1 MRLPA
6 TLFVIGVILSLG
18 VVLALA
24 GPAHAQQNEAGDP
37 VRGAQLYS
45 TYCAVCHGE
54 TGEGRV
60 GATLTSVFASISPS
74 ALMEQV
80 ITAGREGTA
89 MPAWGEAYGG
99 PLTDADIQD
108 VIAYI
113 NSWGT
118 ASQPPAPAPPLPAVE
133 IPPVPE
139 VDGDPNVGYTLFQ
152 QNCAACHGEQGEGRV
167 GASLNSAF
175 AAIYPGAFTIETVKR
190 GIPGSLM
197 PPFAQSYGGPLTDQ
211 QINDVAAYV
220 LSLERPSPSPVAEI
234 VGRADFLPLLILL
247 MAVVVVIF
255 VLGLLV
261 RRREERHPPGP
272 T

>member
-6 TLFVIGVILSLG
+6 TLLVIGVILSLG
-18 VVLALA
+18 AILALA
-24 GPAHAQQNEAGDP
+24 GPAYAQQDDGGDP
-37 VRGAQLYS
+37 VRGAELYS

-54 TGEGRV
+54 TGEGRI

-99 PLTDADIQD
+99 PLTDADVQD
-108 VIAYI
+108 IIAYI

-152 QNCAACHGEQGEGRV
+152 QNCAACHGEQGEGGA

-175 AAIYPGAFTIETVKR
+175 AAIAPGAFTIETVKR

-197 PPFAQSYGGPLTDQ
+197 PPFAQSFGGPLTDQ
-211 QINDVAAYV
+211 QINDIAAYV
-220 LSLERPSPSPVAEI
+220 LSLEQRAPAPAVEI
-234 VGRADFLPLLILL
+234 VGRAGFLPLFILL
-247 MAVVVVIF
+247 LAVVVVVF

-261 RRREERHPPGP
+261 THREKGRPSGP

>member
-1 MRLPA
+1 MRLPVM
-6 TLFVIGVILSLG
+6 LLVIGVILSLG
-18 VVLALA
+18 VVLAVA
-24 GPAHAQQNEAGDP
+24 GPARAQQGEAGDP
-37 VRGAQLYS
+37 VRGAELYAA
-45 TYCAVCHGE
+45 YCAVCHGQ
-54 TGEGRV
+54 TGEGRT
-60 GATLTSVFASISPS
+60 GATLTNVFSSISPS
-74 ALMEQV
+74 AFMEQV

-99 PLTDADIQD
+99 PLTEADVQD
-108 VIAYI
+108 IIAYI

-118 ASQPPAPAPPLPAVE
+118 ASQPPAPAPPVPAVE

-139 VDGDPNVGYTLFQ
+139 VDGDPNAGYTLFQ

-175 AAIYPGAFTIETVKR
+175 AAIYPGAFTIETVRR

-197 PPFAQSYGGPLTDQ
+197 PPFAQAYGGPLTDQ

-220 LSLERPSPSPVAEI
+220 LSLERRSPSPAVEI
-234 VGRADFLPLLILL
+234 VGRGDFVPLLILL
-247 MAVVVVIF
+247 MAAVVAVFI
-255 VLGLLV
+255 LGLIV
-261 RRREERHPPGP
+261 RRREGGHPSSP